1 MPRDGSA
8 TRERILAAA
17 ERLVVAKGLSGTS
30 VDEIIAA
37 SSSSKGA
44 FFHHFASKQALA
56 EALTERYV
64 AADLA
69 LLERGLEAA
78 AATEADPVGRAIA
91 FVRFLEDS
99 AALLTADVGSGLVG
113 CLYTPVLV
121 EFDLAGEGSIA
132 QVDKAAAQW
141 REQYAALLHEAL
153 ADRGIRGVPV
163 DAIADHVFVTFRGAF
178 LLARATG
185 DAARVKEQFRALRM
199 LLWALLR

>member
-17 ERLVVAKGLSGTS
+17 ERLVIAKGLSATS
-30 VDEIIAA
+30 VDEVIAA

-69 LLERGLEAA
+69 LLEQGLEAA
-78 AATEADPVGRAIA
+78 AAAGEDPVGRAIA
-91 FVRFLEDS
+91 FIRFFEDCAS
-99 AALLTADVGSGLVG
+99 HITADVRSGLVG
-113 CLYTPVLV
+113 CLYTPILV
-121 EFDLAGEGSIA
+121 EFGVAGEGSVA
-132 QVDKAAAQW
+132 QIDKAAATW
-141 REQYAALLHEAL
+141 RESYAALLREAL
-153 ADRGIRGVPV
+153 AARGIRGVPV

-185 DAARVKEQFRALRM
+185 DSAQVKEQFRALRM